1 KTPPHYKTCV
11 EQLEPLMTGPRTKKV
26 FMGLMP

>member
-1 KTPPHYKTCV
+1 CV

>member
-1 KTPPHYKTCV
+1 KTCV

>member
-1 KTPPHYKTCV
+1 V